1 MKKHLI
7 AAAVAAAVAAPAA
20 MAQNVSLSGIIDQS
34 VQYNKTDGKNS
45 DSTLVSDMFVNSR
58 LVLRGTEDLGG
69 GLRAFFRLEQ
79 SIALD
84 EGTQN
89 NGWNRGAEVGVSGA
103 FGSVKVG
110 KFDLTRAEGIDSA
123 VGQFGNVSNTV
134 SFDITSD
141 LNDSI
146 NYTSPN
152 LNGWRFQVAHSFGDD
167 NLDTGKK
174 PVSASSASLEGKLG
188 PADVYV
194 GYQKIDQITTTK
206 AVPPAGA
213 AAAADTTAVTGA
225 ENKVI
230 NFGVKLP
237 VGPATVGLYYGK
249 RDNGGSVKDED
260 QTIISASMPVG
271 TGLKALAMV
280 GRYGVDGSKDAER
293 MAFGVMKDLSKRTS
307 LYAAYQLDS
316 TATNVDTKKFA
327 LGLTHNF

>member
-7 AAAVAAAVAAPAA
+7 AAAVAAAVAAPA
-20 MAQNVSLSGIIDQS
+20 MAQNVSLTGIIDQS
-34 VQYNKTDGKNS
+34 VQYNKTDGSNS
-45 DSTLVSDMFVNSR
+45 TSTLVSDMFVNSR

-79 SIALD
+79 SIAID
-84 EGTQN
+84 EGTQDS
-89 NGWNRGAEVGVSGA
+89 GWNRGAEVGVSGA
-103 FGSVKVG
+103 FGSIKVG
-110 KFDLTRAEGIDSA
+110 KFDLTRAEGIDSS

-152 LNGWRFQVAHSFGDD
+152 LNGWRIQLGHSFGDD
-167 NLDTGKK
+167 NVNSSDSKT
-174 PVSASSASLEGKLG
+174 VSASSASIEGKLG
-188 PADVYV
+188 PAEVYV
-194 GYQKIDQITTTK
+194 GYQVKDQTSTSGTP
-206 AVPPAGA
+206 AV
-213 AAAADTTAVTGA
+213 TSVTGA
-225 ENKVI
+225 EDKVT

-249 RDNGGSVKDED
+249 RNNGGAVADKD

-280 GRYGVDGSKDAER
+280 GRYGENGKKDAER
-293 MAFGVMKDLSKRTS
+293 FAAGLMKDLSKRTS

-316 TATNVDTKKFA
+316 TPTNVDTKKFA
-327 LGLTHNF
+327 LGLTHSF